1 MNTDKC
7 NSVKTVKSILLQQEN
22 DITNSTPI
30 YYKPSK
36 ELIDTITPLL
46 LLTLIS
52 NISKIYKTIYRIPCL
67 PGQHIKFYRQINTI
81 IIIIAFNHSICST
94 CRRL

>member
-7 NSVKTVKSILLQQEN
+7 NSVKTVKSILLQVN

-52 NISKIYKTIYRIPCL
+52 NISKIYKTIEYLVSPVNIS
-67 PGQHIKFYRQINTI
+67 N
-81 IIIIAFNHSICST
+81 SIDK
-94 CRRL
+94 LIQ